1 MEKPVVVKFGGS
13 SLANSE
19 QFKKVKKIVESDK
32 RRRFVVPSA
41 PGKSYP
47 DDTKVTDLLY
57 ILEDLFKL
65 EQDYSKVLENIKN
78 VYNGIAKGIG
88 LKIDLDPYFNDIL
101 NELGQGA
108 SSEFIASRGEF
119 LNGIILSKY
128 LGFEFIDPKE
138 LIFFDIKGNFDADL
152 TYKIAEKRLSKVENA
167 VIPGF
172 YGSLPNGKV
181 KTFSRGGSDLT
192 GAIIA
197 RIIDASLYENWTDVS
212 GFLIADPRIV
222 KNPKGINKISYREL
236 RELSYMGASILHDEA
251 IFPVVSKGIPIN
263 IKNTN
268 APEDK
273 GTLIVDED
281 SLGDDSTWITG
292 VSGRKGFTVI
302 YIEKVKLNQ
311 DKSFH
316 RKLMSILESYDIYL
330 EHMPSSI
337 DSISIIIDDNDEEP
351 MVNDIVQDIKIICKP
366 DSIGYTKNISLVTV
380 VGHGMKNTSGTSAT
394 LFTGLAK
401 ANVNVKLIV
410 QGSSEVNIIVGIS
423 DDDYEKAIRAVYNTF
438 MNSQRK
444 K

>member
-152 TYKIAEKRLSKVENA
+152 TYKIAEKRLLKVENA

-281 SLGDDSTWITG
+281 TLGDDSTWITG

>member
-19 QFKKVKKIVESDK
+19 QFKKVKKIVESDS

-41 PGKSYP
+41 PGKSYS

-65 EQDYSKVLENIKN
+65 EQDYSKVLANIKT
-78 VYNGIAKGIG
+78 VYNNILKGIG
-88 LKIDLDPYFNDIL
+88 LDLDLDSYFDEIL
-101 NELGQGA
+101 AELGNGA
-108 SSEFIASRGEF
+108 SKEFIASRGEY

-128 LGFEFIDPKE
+128 LNYEFIDPKE
-138 LIFFDIKGNFDADL
+138 IIFFDIKGNLDTDL
-152 TYKIAEKRLSKVENA
+152 TYGIASKRLADVKNA

-172 YGSLPNGKV
+172 YGSSPVGKV

-192 GAIIA
+192 GSIIA
-197 RIIDASLYENWTDVS
+197 RAVDASLYENWTDVS

-222 KNPKGINKISYREL
+222 DKPKGINKISYREL

-268 APEDK
+268 APEDA
-273 GTLIVDED
+273 GTYIVDED
-281 SLGDDSTWITG
+281 SLDFDGTWITG
-292 VSGRKGFTVI
+292 ISGRKGFTVI

-311 DKSFH
+311 DKSFF

-337 DSISIIIDDNDEEP
+337 DSISLILDDKGNESLVRDII
-351 MVNDIVQDIKIICKP
+351 QDIKVICKP
-366 DSIGYTKNISLVTV
+366 DSIGYTKNISLITV
-380 VGHGMKNTSGTSAT
+380 VGHGMKSTSGTSAT

-401 ANVNVKLIV
+401 VGINVRLIV

-423 DDDYEKAIRAVYNTF
+423 DSDYENAIRAAYDSFLNTE
-438 MNSQRK
+438 K

>member
-1 MEKPVVVKFGGS
+1 MEKPIVVKFGGS

-19 QFKKVKKIVESDK
+19 QFKKVKNIVMSDS
-32 RRRFVVPSA
+32 RRRYVVPSA

-57 ILEDLFKL
+57 ILEDLFNL
-65 EQDYSKVLENIKN
+65 EQDYSKVLTNIKT
-78 VYNGIAKGIG
+78 VYNGIAEGIG
-88 LKIDLDPYFNDIL
+88 LEIDLDPYFDEIL
-101 NELGQGA
+101 KELGEGA
-108 SSEFIASRGEF
+108 SKEYIASRGEY
-119 LNGIILSKY
+119 LNGILLSKY
-128 LGFEFIDPKE
+128 LGYEFVDPKE
-138 LIFFDIKGNFDADL
+138 IIFFDAKGNLDSDL
-152 TYKIAEKRLSKVENA
+152 TYTIGAKRLAGIERA

-172 YGSLPNGKV
+172 YGSSPNGKV
-181 KTFSRGGSDLT
+181 KTFSRGGSDLS
-192 GAIIA
+192 GSIIS
-197 RIIDASLYENWTDVS
+197 RIVDASLYENWTDVS

-222 KNPKGINKISYREL
+222 DKPKGITKISYQEL

-268 APEDK
+268 APDDP
-273 GTLIVDED
+273 GTIIVDED
-281 SLGDDSTWITG
+281 SLGDDTTWITG
-292 VSGRKGFTVI
+292 IAGRKSFTVI

-316 RKLMSILESYDIYL
+316 RKLMSILESYNIYL

-337 DSISIIIDDNDEEP
+337 DSISLIIDDDVDEP
-351 MVNDIVQDIKIICKP
+351 LVNDIIQDIKVICKP
-366 DSIGYTKNISLVTV
+366 DSIGYTKNISLITV

-401 ANVNVKLIV
+401 SEINVKLII

-423 DDDYEKAIRAVYNTF
+423 DDDYEKAIRAVYDVF
-438 MNSQRK
+438 MNGDK
-444 K
+444 E

>member
-423 DDDYEKAIRAVYNTF
+423 DDDYERAIRAVYNTF

>member
-1 MEKPVVVKFGGS
+1 MEKPIVVKFGGS

-19 QFKKVKKIVESDK
+19 QFKKVKNIVEGDS

-65 EQDYSKVLENIKN
+65 EQDYSKVLENIKT
-78 VYNGIAKGIG
+78 VYNGIAEGIG
-88 LKIDLDPYFNDIL
+88 LTIDLDPYFDEIL
-101 NELGQGA
+101 KELGDGA
-108 SSEFIASRGEF
+108 SKEFIASRGEY
-119 LNGIILSKY
+119 LNGILLSKY
-128 LGFEFIDPKE
+128 LNYDFIDPKE
-138 LIFFDIKGNFDADL
+138 IIFFDTKGNFDAEM
-152 TYKIAEKRLSKVENA
+152 TYTIGAKRLDGVERA

-172 YGSLPNGKV
+172 YGALPNGKV

-192 GAIIA
+192 GSIIS
-197 RIIDASLYENWTDVS
+197 RIVGASLYENWTDVS

-222 KNPKGINKISYREL
+222 HKPKGISKISYKEL

-251 IFPVVSKGIPIN
+251 IFPVTSEGIPIN

-268 APEDK
+268 APEDP
-273 GTLIVDED
+273 GTLIVDEE
-281 SLGDDSTWITG
+281 SLGEDSTWITG
-292 VSGRKGFTVI
+292 IAGRKNFTVI

-311 DKSFH
+311 DKGFH

-337 DSISIIIDDNDEEP
+337 DSISLIINDNVEEP
-351 MVNDIVQDIKIICKP
+351 MVKDIIQDIKIICKP
-366 DSIGYTKNISLVTV
+366 DSIGYTKNISLITV

-401 ANVNVKLIV
+401 ADINVKLII

-423 DDDYEKAIRAVYNTF
+423 DNDYENAIRAVYDTF
-438 MNSQRK
+438 MNGDK
-444 K
+444 EW

>member
-1 MEKPVVVKFGGS
+1 MEKPIVVKFGGS

-19 QFKKVKKIVESDK
+19 QFKKVKNIVEADS

-57 ILEDLFKL
+57 ILEDLFNL
-65 EQDYSKVLENIKN
+65 DQDYSKVLENIKS
-78 VYNGIAKGIG
+78 VYNGIAEGIG
-88 LKIDLDPYFNDIL
+88 IDLDLDPYFDEIL
-101 NELGQGA
+101 AELGNGA
-108 SSEFIASRGEF
+108 SKEFIASRGEF

-128 LGFEFIDPKE
+128 LNFEFIDPKE
-138 LIFFDIKGNFDADL
+138 IIFFDTKGNFDADL
-152 TYKIAEKRLSKVENA
+152 TYKLAEKRLAGVENA

-192 GAIIA
+192 GSIIA
-197 RIIDASLYENWTDVS
+197 RIINASLYENWTDVS

-222 KNPKGINKISYREL
+222 KNPKGITKISYREL

-273 GTLIVDED
+273 GTLIVGED
-281 SLGDDSTWITG
+281 SLGEDSTWITG
-292 VSGRKGFTVI
+292 VAGRKNFTVI

-316 RKLMSILESYDIYL
+316 RRLMSILESYDIYL

-337 DSISIIIDDNDEEP
+337 DSISLIIDDNVEEP
-351 MVNDIVQDIKIICKP
+351 MVNDIIQDIKVICKP
-366 DSIGYTKNISLVTV
+366 DSIGYTKNISLITV

-394 LFTGLAK
+394 LFTGLA
-401 ANVNVKLIV
+401 AAGINVKLIV

-423 DDDYEKAIRAVYNTF
+423 DDDYEKAISAVYDTF
-438 MNSQRK
+438 MNK
-444 K
+444 KKDI

>member
-19 QFKKVKKIVESDK
+19 QFKKVKSIVESDK
-32 RRRFVVPSA
+32 KRRYVVPSA

-57 ILEDLFKL
+57 ILEDLFNL
-65 EQDYSKVLENIKN
+65 EQDYSKVLANIKS
-78 VYNGIAKGIG
+78 VYNGIAEGVGIT
-88 LKIDLDPYFNDIL
+88 IDLDPYFDDIL
-101 NELGQGA
+101 KELGEGA
-108 SSEFIASRGEF
+108 SKEYIASRGEF
-119 LNGIILSKY
+119 LNGILLSKY
-128 LGFEFIDPKE
+128 LGYEFIDPKE
-138 LIFFDIKGNFDADL
+138 VIFFDAKGNFDADV
-152 TYKIAEKRLSKVENA
+152 TYTIGKKRLDGVEKA

-192 GAIIA
+192 GSIIS
-197 RIIDASLYENWTDVS
+197 RLVGASLYENWTDVS

-222 KNPKGINKISYREL
+222 DKPKGISKISYREL

-251 IFPVVSKGIPIN
+251 IFPVISKGIPIN

-268 APEDK
+268 APKDE
-273 GTLIVDED
+273 GTFIVDED
-281 SLGDDSTWITG
+281 SLDNDSTWITG
-292 VSGRKGFTVI
+292 IAGRKDFTVI

-337 DSISIIIDDNDEEP
+337 DSISLIIDDDVEEP
-351 MVNDIVQDIKIICKP
+351 KVKDIIEDIRLICKP
-366 DSIGYTKNISLVTV
+366 DSVGYTKNISLITV

-394 LFTGLAK
+394 LFTGLAN
-401 ANVNVKLIV
+401 AGINVKLII

-423 DDDYEKAIRAVYNTF
+423 DEDYEKAIKSVYDVF
-438 MNSQRK
+438 LK
-444 K
+444 VDK